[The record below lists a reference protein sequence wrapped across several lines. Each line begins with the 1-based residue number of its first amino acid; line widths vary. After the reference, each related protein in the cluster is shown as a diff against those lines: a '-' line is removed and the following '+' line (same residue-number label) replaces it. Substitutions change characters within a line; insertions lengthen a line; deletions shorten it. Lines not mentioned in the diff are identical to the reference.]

1 MLAVG
6 TLFLLGPIL
15 PHHQTRRGQIHDLAT
30 LGSTHGNRLQ
40 VVLTGFTPFYLLAGD
55 LIWCARELQARSRV
69 SWLPAR
75 FPLALL
81 TQAFRLA
88 RETIRGRRQMAVMAV
103 FAHALFQRVK
113 ALLQLSNQF
122 VSLLQLLFQQGIF
135 LFQLR

>member
-1 MLAVG
+1 
-6 TLFLLGPIL
+6 
-15 PHHQTRRGQIHDLAT
+15 
-30 LGSTHGNRLQ
+30 LQ
-40 VVLTGFTPFYLLAGD
+40 VVLTGFTPFYLLEGD
-55 LIWCARELQARSRV
+55 LIWCARELQARSGV

-75 FPLALL
+75 LPLALF

-122 VSLLQLLFQQGIF
+122 VSLLQLLFQQDIF
-135 LFQLR
+135 LFQLRESFFWSHAATLHPLGQVGKSLGDLSSYIDS